1 MMLIFM
7 APDLFLEVSWI
18 GQARLVVDSDPRNVV
33 KFFVYFVANYGSEKK
48 FSGGADLIWDVDT
61 AFSREGLGQVRF
73 DVGDGLSC
81 VLQAPASGLPV
92 RGGSGHAI
100 QGSNAIAA
108 WSRQGS
114 SVLQVAYASR
124 HLCGHIS
131 ACYGSCG
138 NR

>member
-1 MMLIFM
+1 MGL
-7 APDLFLEVSWI
+7 
-18 GQARLVVDSDPRNVV
+18 
-33 KFFVYFVANYGSEKK
+33 
-48 FSGGADLIWDVDT
+48 SGGADLVWDVDA
-61 AFSREGLGQVRF
+61 AFSRKGLGQIRF
-73 DVGDGLSC
+73 NVGDGLSC
-81 VLQAPASGLPV
+81 VLQAPASGLAV

-131 ACYGSCG
+131 ACCGSCG